1 MRGSK
6 LERKSAIAGY
16 AMLSP
21 AMLVIALVTIFPIG
35 YSIWMS
41 MNTINSTFTGFQFT
55 FSGFANYN
63 IVFQS
68 SMFWQALWFTTMYA
82 AVTVI
87 IELVLG
93 LLVALA
99 LNQPIRGRGLAIAVM
114 LIPWTLITV
123 ISAQMWGY
131 IYNGIYGV
139 LNYLLMSIH
148 IINAPFL
155 WLGSPVSATISMM
168 MADIWKTTPFVTM
181 ILLAGLQLIPSELY
195 EAAKID
201 GSSAWN
207 SFWRVTFPLL
217 RPSLGLAAL
226 FRILQAFG
234 LFDLPF
240 VLTGGGPG
248 TSTMSI
254 AMVAYKA
261 IFNDGAFGPGTAV
274 AVLTVALVILLA
286 LGSLKALRTQVGE
299 IDT

>member
-1 MRGSK
+1 MRLSK
-6 LERKSAIAGY
+6 LERRSAIAGY

-21 AMLVIALVTIFPIG
+21 AMLVIALVTLFPIG
-35 YSIWMS
+35 YSVWMS
-41 MNTINSTFTGFQFT
+41 MNTISSTFTGFQFQ
-55 FSGFANYN
+55 FSGFKNYG
-63 IVFQS
+63 IVFHS
-68 SMFWQALWFTTMYA
+68 SLFWQTLWFTTMYA
-82 AVTVI
+82 AVTVVV
-87 IELVLG
+87 ELVLG

-114 LIPWTLITV
+114 LVPWTLITV

-139 LNYLLMSIH
+139 LNYVLMSIH
-148 IINAPFL
+148 IINTPFL
-155 WLGSPVSATISMM
+155 WLGTPTSATISMM

-207 SFWRVTFPLL
+207 SFWRITFPLL

-240 VLTGGGPG
+240 VLTNGGPG

-254 AMVAYKA
+254 AMLAYQA
-261 IFNDGAFGPGTAV
+261 IFNNGSFGPGTAV
-274 AVLTVALVILLA
+274 AVVTVALVILLA
-286 LGSLKALRTQVGE
+286 LASLKALRTQVGE

>member
-1 MRGSK
+1 MHVSK
-6 LERKSAIAGY
+6 LERKSALMGY

-21 AMLVIALVTIFPIG
+21 ALLVIAAVTLFPIG
-35 YSIWMS
+35 YSVWMS
-41 MNTINSTFTGFQFT
+41 LNTINSTFTGFQFK
-55 FSGFANYN
+55 FSGWTNYN

-68 SMFWQALWFTTMYA
+68 SLFWQALWFTTMYA
-82 AVTVI
+82 FVTVI
-87 IELVLG
+87 VELALG
-93 LLVALA
+93 MLMALA

-114 LIPWTLITV
+114 LVPWTLITV

-139 LNYLLMSIH
+139 LNYVLMSLH

-168 MADIWKTTPFVTM
+168 VADVWKTTPFVTM

-201 GSSAWN
+201 GSSAWH

-217 RPSLGLAAL
+217 RPSIGLAAL

-248 TSTMSI
+248 TSTTSI
-254 AMVAYKA
+254 AMLAYKA
-261 IFNDGAFGPGTAV
+261 IFSDGEFGPGTAV
-274 AVLTVALVILLA
+274 AVVTVGLVIALALV
-286 LGSLKALRTQVGE
+286 SLKALRTQVGE
-299 IDT
+299 IET